1 MSAMA
6 ERRDGPRILHEPDP
20 SPADANASVDVNELL
35 AQLADQTAELAEAR
49 VKQKQAEEKLKT
61 KADELESE
69 RAAHTQAVQKL
80 EADCRELEA
89 ECQEVAA
96 ACGELEAVLAGQR
109 TARAATEDELK
120 RAKERGA
127 ALHHQLRVVQA
138 QRDQDKPQGP
148 PPWWRRFSP

>member
-1 MSAMA
+1 MA

-20 SPADANASVDVNELL
+20 PPDANASVDVDDLL
-35 AQLADQTAELAEAR
+35 AKLSDQTAELAEAK
-49 VKQKQAEEKLKT
+49 VKQKQAEAKLKT

-69 RAAHTQAVQKL
+69 RAAHEQTVQRL

-109 TARAATEDELK
+109 NARATTETELK
-120 RAKERGA
+120 RAKERSA

-138 QRDQDKPQGP
+138 QQGQDTQQGP

>member
-1 MSAMA
+1 MA

-20 SPADANASVDVNELL
+20 PPADANASVDVTDLL
-35 AQLADQTAELAEAR
+35 ARLADQTAEVAEAR
-49 VKQKQAEEKLKT
+49 VKQEHAEAKLETKT
-61 KADELESE
+61 GELESE
-69 RAAHTQAVQKL
+69 RKAHNQEVQRL
-80 EADCRELEA
+80 EAECRELEA

-109 TARAATEDELK
+109 DARAAAEEELK

-127 ALHHQLRVVQA
+127 AVHHQLRVVQA
-138 QRDQDKPQGP
+138 QMGQDKPQGP

>member
-1 MSAMA
+1 MA

-20 SPADANASVDVNELL
+20 PRADTNASVDVTELL
-35 AQLADQTAELAEAR
+35 ATLADQTAEVAEAR
-49 VKQKQAEEKLKT
+49 VKQEHAEAKLKT
-61 KADELESE
+61 KTGELESE
-69 RAAHTQAVQKL
+69 RKAHNREVQRL

-109 TARAATEDELK
+109 DARTAAEEELK

-127 ALHHQLRVVQA
+127 AVYHQLRVVQA
-138 QRDQDKPQGP
+138 QLGQDKPQGP